1 MNNVNL
7 PSKQTGFLLLG
18 TYLSFLNSRAFQN
31 LIRALLATMGVLVV
45 TFTLIH
51 LIPGDPVEMLLGE
64 AATEELVLEYR
75 RILGLEGSLFDQFIS
90 YLSSVVH
97 GDLGTSLLTR
107 QSVNAVVART
117 LPLTAWLITVTI
129 AMSLL
134 MAIPLGILAAI
145 YRGTWFDHA
154 FRVFTSISLATP
166 SFYSGLLLILFFAI
180 QLKLA
185 PVAGYN
191 PGFPGNLYYL
201 WLPALT
207 MSGALVPILS
217 RVLQSSIVDTMEQE
231 FVETAIVRGLPKS
244 VLVWRYLLRPSLAPT
259 IGLLGYIIGQ
269 LLSATVVVDIVFNL
283 PGMGTAL
290 VGEGVLLRDYPLVQ
304 GIILVFALIV
314 VIVSFLSDM
323 LCGWIDPRTKIS

>member
-1 MNNVNL
+1 
-7 PSKQTGFLLLG
+7 
-18 TYLSFLNSRAFQN
+18 
-31 LIRALLATMGVLVV
+31 MGVLVV

-145 YRGTWFDHA
+145 
-154 FRVFTSISLATP
+154 
-166 SFYSGLLLILFFAI
+166 
-180 QLKLA
+180 
-185 PVAGYN
+185 
-191 PGFPGNLYYL
+191 
-201 WLPALT
+201 
-207 MSGALVPILS
+207 
-217 RVLQSSIVDTMEQE
+217 
-231 FVETAIVRGLPKS
+231 
-244 VLVWRYLLRPSLAPT
+244 
-259 IGLLGYIIGQ
+259 
-269 LLSATVVVDIVFNL
+269 
-283 PGMGTAL
+283 
-290 VGEGVLLRDYPLVQ
+290 
-304 GIILVFALIV
+304 
-314 VIVSFLSDM
+314 
-323 LCGWIDPRTKIS
+323 